1 MINVQVFG
9 STKEG
14 TWLIKHCKILV
25 KFMVL
30 LGPFPFNTLLIMR
43 SLQVNKVSVS
53 KDLSEVCK
61 SLLPDPTEA
70 KKLEE
75 YFMMK
80 KQRRVKQEAERVVEE
95 GGFSF
100 PWLKITQPNGQLLTI
115 FGSDRLEFLA
125 NWLGKEWKGPNT
137 SVSNPQE
144 SRL

>member
-1 MINVQVFG
+1 MKG
-9 STKEG
+9 SKNTPPFLVPNKR

-75 YFMMK
+75 YF
-80 KQRRVKQEAERVVEE
+80 
-95 GGFSF
+95 S
-100 PWLKITQPNGQLLTI
+100 
-115 FGSDRLEFLA
+115 
-125 NWLGKEWKGPNT
+125 
-137 SVSNPQE
+137 
-144 SRL
+144 

>member
-9 STKEG
+9 SQIHGASRSIPIQYALDYE
-14 TWLIKHCKILV
+14 ILA
-25 KFMVL
+25 
-30 LGPFPFNTLLIMR
+30 
-43 SLQVNKVSVS
+43 SL
-53 KDLSEVCK
+53 
-61 SLLPDPTEA
+61 DPV
-70 KKLEE
+70 
-75 YFMMK
+75 MK